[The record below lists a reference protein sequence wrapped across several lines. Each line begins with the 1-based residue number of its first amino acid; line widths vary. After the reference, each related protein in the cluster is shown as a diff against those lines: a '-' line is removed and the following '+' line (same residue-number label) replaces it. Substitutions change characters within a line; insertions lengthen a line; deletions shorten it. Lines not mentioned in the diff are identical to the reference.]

1 MTATAIF
8 GLVFLSLSLV
18 CLGTWPALLKVGSE
32 PRLVLSHFQMK
43 GLTERDMRFV
53 YIDYALSYTMA
64 STMPL
69 ILSMLGTKGGDSSPV
84 PLSLVL
90 VSWAI
95 IGGCLLSFGNLS
107 MQWATTVY
115 GSALTTVLAIQSS
128 MTVILGTGINYLLEP
143 EKTSKPEMLLYGVFF
158 FLAAITLAT
167 RAHLVYGRRQT
178 ERELA
183 DEEIELHDE
192 NHKSYNSIKHDAM
205 EEGKSQRPYPAR
217 PKSPVVALGFTIFG
231 GFCFGFFS
239 PSFNLAVNDPLG
251 FSDGR
256 PLSVP
261 VANLLFSMSFTLTS
275 VVGNILL
282 MHYPPKSAG
291 LDRTTF
297 GFYLSE
303 SFTQRRMSLLAG
315 FVCGL
320 GNLFQFQGGSLVGF
334 ATADLVQAFPLI
346 STVWDVLIFGEF
358 SNAGNLVVFYLSA
371 MYAAYISG
379 IGLLA
384 WSIS

>member
-1 MTATAIF
+1 MTATAFF

-18 CLGTWPALLKVGSE
+18 CLGTWPALLKMGSE
-32 PRLVLSHFQMK
+32 PRLALSQFQIK

-64 STMPL
+64 SSLPL
-69 ILSMLGTKGGDSSPV
+69 ILSMLGSQGESPSPV
-84 PLSLVL
+84 PVSLVL
-90 VSWAI
+90 VSWAM

-115 GSALTTVLAIQSS
+115 GSALTTVLAIQAS

-143 EKTSKPEMLLYGVFF
+143 EKTSKPGMLLYGVFF

-167 RAHLVYGRRQT
+167 RAHLVYGRQQT
-178 ERELA
+178 GRELA
-183 DEEIELHDE
+183 DSEIEFYDKTH
-192 NHKSYNSIKHDAM
+192 NSYNSIEHDAV
-205 EEGKSQRPYPAR
+205 EEGNSQRPYPER
-217 PKSPVVALGFTIFG
+217 PKSPMTALVVAIFG

-261 VANLLFSMSFTLTS
+261 VANLWFSLSFTLAS

-282 MHYPPKSAG
+282 MHYPPNSAG
-291 LDRTTF
+291 LARTTF
-297 GFYLSE
+297 ACYLNE

-320 GNLFQFQGGSLVGF
+320 GNVLQFQGGSLVGF

-346 STVWDVLIFGEF
+346 STIWDVLVFGEF
-358 SNAGNLVVFYLSA
+358 SSAGKLVLFYLSA
-371 MYAAYISG
+371 MYVAYISA

-384 WSIS
+384 CSIS